1 MGDITTAFVKQY
13 TDNIRLLAQQKGSK
27 LRSTVE
33 VDTEFTGEFKFYD
46 QMGKDEME
54 EKLSR
59 NQDTPTDVADHKR
72 RRITKRDF
80 VHNKL
85 LDLEDQLAMIVDPK
99 SKYSL
104 SAGYAA
110 GRKMDDVIIEAFNAR
125 AYTGKE
131 GSTPADFTPANQI
144 AAGGTGLTK
153 TKMMSAMQKL
163 DDNDVEEEDRHIA
176 CAPKQVVNLLG
187 TVEVASSDYNVIKA
201 LVEGKINSWLGFQF
215 HKTTRLKTNVA
226 GARLVYCWHRWA
238 IQLAI
243 QKEPSARADQ
253 RADKNYAWQVF
264 MSMSIGAS
272 RLEEERIMEIACVEA

>member
-1 MGDITTAFVKQY
+1 MGNITTAFVKQY

-27 LRSTVE
+27 LRNTVE
-33 VDTEFTGEFKFYD
+33 VDTNFTGEFKFYD

-54 EKLSR
+54 EKLTR
-59 NQDTPTDVADHKR
+59 NQDTPTDQADHKR

-99 SKYSL
+99 GKYSI

-110 GRKMDDVIIEAFNAR
+110 GRKIDDVIIEAMDAT

-131 GSTPADFTPANQI
+131 GSDPVAFDATMQV
-144 AAGGTGLTK
+144 AAGGAGLTK
-153 TKMMSAMQKL
+153 AKMLSALNLL

-176 CAPKQVVNLLG
+176 CAPRQIVNLLG
-187 TVEVASSDYNVIKA
+187 TVEVASSDYNSIKA
-201 LVEGKINSWLGFQF
+201 LVEGRLNTWLGFEF
-215 HKTTRLKTNVA
+215 HKTTRLGVNGA
-226 GARLVYCWHRWA
+226 GARKVYCWHRWA
-238 IQLAI
+238 LQLAI

-264 MSMSIGAS
+264 MSMSIGAT
-272 RLEEERIMEIACVEA
+272 RLEEERIVEIACVEA

>member
-1 MGDITTAFVKQY
+1 MGDITVAFVKQY
-13 TDNIRLLAQQKGSK
+13 SDNIRLLAQQKGSK
-27 LRSTVE
+27 LRGSVE

-54 EKLSR
+54 EKLTR
-59 NQDTPTDVADHKR
+59 NQDTPTDQADHKR

-99 SKYSL
+99 GKYSI

-110 GRKMDDVIIEAFNAR
+110 GRKIDDVLIEAMDAT

-131 GSTPADFTPANQI
+131 GSDPEDFDANMQV
-144 AAGGTGLTK
+144 AAGGAGLTK
-153 TKMMSAMQKL
+153 AKLLSAMQKL

-176 CAPKQVVNLLG
+176 CAPSQIVNRLG
-187 TVEVASSDYNVIKA
+187 TVEVASSDYNTVKA
-201 LVEGKINSWLGFQF
+201 LVEGNIDTWLGFTF
-215 HKTTRLKTNVA
+215 HKTTRLGTNDA
-226 GARLVYCWHRWA
+226 GARKVYCWHRWA
-238 IQLAI
+238 LQLAI
-243 QKEPSARADQ
+243 QKEPTGRADQ

-264 MSMSIGAS
+264 MSMSIGAT
-272 RLEEERIMEIACVEA
+272 RLEEERIAEIACVEA